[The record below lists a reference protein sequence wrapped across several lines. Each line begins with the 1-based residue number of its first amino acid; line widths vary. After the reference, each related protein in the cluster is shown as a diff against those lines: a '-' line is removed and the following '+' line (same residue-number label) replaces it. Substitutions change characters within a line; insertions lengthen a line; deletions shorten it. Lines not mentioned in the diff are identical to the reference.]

1 MVPWWNE
8 EVKKFIN
15 HRKKLLRI
23 YRKNNSVDNLKNY
36 QKAKAKSQFE
46 VKKARRESW
55 NNYIESIDASTTSKE
70 MWTKIRSV
78 GGWNKFSS
86 IKSIIDKNGSIISNP
101 KEMAN
106 CLAESFEDISSN
118 EDYSLQ
124 FRKIKEEKEQNFFTN
139 KTNTNTIGLNS
150 DFTMYEMSEILN
162 QVKSESAGPD
172 GLPYQLYK
180 NLSIKN
186 KQVLLNFYNNIWRSG
201 SIPIPMKSAHIIP
214 IIKDPKKPPYPSG
227 FRPISL
233 LNCNAKIL
241 EKMVNRR
248 LIWYLESK
256 NKISK
261 FQAGFRRNH
270 STNTNTSILESEI
283 AITLFKRHRL
293 TAVFFDIEKAYDRI
307 WRRVILEEAKHKG
320 INGNTLNFIM
330 SFLNDRTFNVRLE
343 DQISETRELI
353 NGVPQGSALSVTLFL
368 LAMEKVVR
376 PYIEINIFSR
386 IC

>member
-124 FRKIKEEKEQNFFTN
+124 FRKIKEEKEQIF
-139 KTNTNTIGLNS
+139 L
-150 DFTMYEMSEILN
+150 
-162 QVKSESAGPD
+162 Q
-172 GLPYQLYK
+172 
-180 NLSIKN
+180 IK
-186 KQVLLNFYNNIWRSG
+186 Q
-201 SIPIPMKSAHIIP
+201 IPT
-214 IIKDPKKPPYPSG
+214 
-227 FRPISL
+227 
-233 LNCNAKIL
+233 
-241 EKMVNRR
+241 
-248 LIWYLESK
+248 
-256 NKISK
+256 
-261 FQAGFRRNH
+261 Q
-270 STNTNTSILESEI
+270 
-283 AITLFKRHRL
+283 
-293 TAVFFDIEKAYDRI
+293 
-307 WRRVILEEAKHKG
+307 
-320 INGNTLNFIM
+320 
-330 SFLNDRTFNVRLE
+330 
-343 DQISETRELI
+343 
-353 NGVPQGSALSVTLFL
+353 
-368 LAMEKVVR
+368 
-376 PYIEINIFSR
+376 
-386 IC
+386 